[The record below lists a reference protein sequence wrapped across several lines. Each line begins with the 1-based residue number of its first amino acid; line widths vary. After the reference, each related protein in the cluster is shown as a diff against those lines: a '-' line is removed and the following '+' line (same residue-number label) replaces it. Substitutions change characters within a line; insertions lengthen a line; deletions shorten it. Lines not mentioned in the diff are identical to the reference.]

1 MDKLKNTFHQLSSRE
16 QRLVIIS
23 AVLVIVA
30 IFYWGIWSPLNSS
43 LEKSQTAV
51 ENQTKLLAWVQKNA
65 NKAVQLRSSGGNTAA
80 FSGSLPQ
87 AVNQSASRMQI
98 AISRMQPQG
107 EELQVWIDE
116 APFNDL
122 LSWLQSLEKTGITIL
137 DIDIAETGMPGLV
150 KIRRLKLGKS

>member
-1 MDKLKNTFHQLSSRE
+1 MDKLKSTFLQLSERE

-30 IFYWGIWSPLNSS
+30 IFYWGIWSPLNTS
-43 LEKSQTAV
+43 LERGQTAV
-51 ENQTKLLAWVQKNA
+51 NNQTELLAWVQKNA
-65 NKAVQLRSSGGNTAA
+65 NRAAQLRRSGDNNTR

-87 AVNQSASRMQI
+87 AVKQSASRMKI

-107 EELQVWIDE
+107 DELQVWIDQ
-116 APFNDL
+116 APFNDI
-122 LSWLQSLEKTGITIL
+122 LSWLQSMEKTGVSIL
-137 DIDIAETGMPGLV
+137 DIDITESDLPGQV

>member
-1 MDKLKNTFHQLSSRE
+1 MDKLKSTFLQLSERE

-30 IFYWGIWSPLNSS
+30 IFYWGIWSPLNTS
-43 LEKSQTAV
+43 LEQGQTAV
-51 ENQTKLLAWVQKNA
+51 NNQTELLAWVQKNA
-65 NKAVQLRSSGGNTAA
+65 NRAAQLRSSGDNNTR

-87 AVNQSASRMQI
+87 AVNQSASRMKI

-107 EELQVWIDE
+107 DELQVWIDQ
-116 APFNDL
+116 APFNDI
-122 LSWLQSLEKTGITIL
+122 LSWLQSMEKTGVSIL
-137 DIDIAETGMPGLV
+137 DIDITASDLPGQV

>member
-1 MDKLKNTFHQLSSRE
+1 MDKLKSTFLQLSERE

-30 IFYWGIWSPLNSS
+30 IFYWGIWSPLNTS
-43 LEKSQTAV
+43 LERGQSAV
-51 ENQTKLLAWVQKNA
+51 NNQTELLAWVQKNA
-65 NKAVQLRSSGGNTAA
+65 NRAAQLRSSGDNNTR

-87 AVNQSASRMQI
+87 AVNQSASRMKI

-107 EELQVWIDE
+107 DELQVWIDQ
-116 APFNDL
+116 APFNDIM
-122 LSWLQSLEKTGITIL
+122 SWLQSMEKTGVSIL
-137 DIDIAETGMPGLV
+137 DIDITASDLPGQV

>member
-1 MDKLKNTFHQLSSRE
+1 MDKFKSTFLQLSERE

-23 AVLVIVA
+23 AVLVLVA
-30 IFYWGIWSPLNSS
+30 IFYWGIWSPLNTS
-43 LEKSQTAV
+43 LEQNKTAV

-65 NKAVQLRSSGGNTAA
+65 NKAVQLRSSGTKAS

-87 AVNQSASRMQI
+87 AVNQSANRMKI

-107 EELQVWIDE
+107 EELQVWIDQ
-116 APFNDL
+116 AAFNDVL
-122 LSWLQSLEKTGITIL
+122 EWLQSLEKIGVSIL
-137 DIDIAETGMPGLV
+137 DIDIAESDLPGHV

>member
-1 MDKLKNTFHQLSSRE
+1 MDKFKSTFLQLSERE

-23 AVLVIVA
+23 AVLVLVA
-30 IFYWGIWSPLNSS
+30 IFYWGIWSPLNTS
-43 LEKSQTAV
+43 LEQNKTAV

-65 NKAVQLRSSGGNTAA
+65 NKAVQLRSSGTKAS

-87 AVNQSASRMQI
+87 AVNQSANRMKI

-107 EELQVWIDE
+107 EELQVWIDQ
-116 APFNDL
+116 AAFNDVL
-122 LSWLQSLEKTGITIL
+122 EWLQSLEKIGVTIL
-137 DIDIAETGMPGLV
+137 DTDIAESNLPGQV

>member
-1 MDKLKNTFHQLSSRE
+1 MDKLKSTFLQLSERE

-30 IFYWGIWSPLNSS
+30 IFYWGIWSPLNTS
-43 LEKSQTAV
+43 LEQGQTAV
-51 ENQTKLLAWVQKNA
+51 NNQTELLAWVQKNA
-65 NKAVQLRSSGGNTAA
+65 NRAAQLRSSGDNNTR

-87 AVNQSASRMQI
+87 AVNQSASRMKI

-107 EELQVWIDE
+107 DELQVWIDQ
-116 APFNDL
+116 APFNDI
-122 LSWLQSLEKTGITIL
+122 LSWLQSMEKTGVSIL
-137 DIDIAETGMPGLV
+137 DIDITESDLPGQV

>member
-1 MDKLKNTFHQLSSRE
+1 MDKLKSTFLQLSERE

-30 IFYWGIWSPLNSS
+30 IFYWGIWSPLNTS
-43 LEKSQTAV
+43 LERGQTAV
-51 ENQTKLLAWVQKNA
+51 NNQAELLAWVQKNA
-65 NKAVQLRSSGGNTAA
+65 NRAAQLRRSGDNNTR

-87 AVNQSASRMQI
+87 AVNQSASRMKI

-107 EELQVWIDE
+107 DELQVWIDQ
-116 APFNDL
+116 APFNDI
-122 LSWLQSLEKTGITIL
+122 LSWLQSMEKTGVSIL
-137 DIDIAETGMPGLV
+137 DIDITESDLPGQV